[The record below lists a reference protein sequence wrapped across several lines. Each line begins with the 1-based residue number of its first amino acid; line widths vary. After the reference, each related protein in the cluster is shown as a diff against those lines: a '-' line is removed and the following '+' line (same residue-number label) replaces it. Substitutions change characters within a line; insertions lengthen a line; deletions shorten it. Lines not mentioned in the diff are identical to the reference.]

1 MNFSILG
8 GFKRCFH
15 HILKTQVQGITSLAE
30 DQIAFN
36 SSGGFVL
43 KNIEVKPKVR
53 YHSVSFRLSFP
64 FLGAY
69 KHLFWLSRIKKS
81 HLNFIHIAVLGLNVK
96 KETLLC
102 LKWCKQNPAVLGDL
116 LAQGSNLGHLIRK
129 TYYYQFY
136 IHLLL

>member
-1 MNFSILG
+1 MASIVILNKKMNFSILG

-64 FLGAY
+64 FLE
-69 KHLFWLSRIKKS
+69 STIKMN
-81 HLNFIHIAVLGLNVK
+81 H
-96 KETLLC
+96 
-102 LKWCKQNPAVLGDL
+102 
-116 LAQGSNLGHLIRK
+116 
-129 TYYYQFY
+129 
-136 IHLLL
+136 